1 MEAKPVFV
9 GLDYHS
15 KSVQVCVV
23 DGGGV
28 VLANRKCGNSV
39 LEITQIVEVLGKPIR
54 VALEVCCGAADL
66 ASRLTDGPKWNVSLA
81 HPGYVARMKHNP
93 DKTDYADARMLAE
106 LCRAGFIPEVWL
118 APEEIR
124 ELRIMVRYRFDQL
137 GRRKA
142 LKLRILA
149 VLREQR
155 ITEPKASRWTK
166 NWMDWLKAT
175 PDVSETARWMIDQ
188 HIIEME
194 EVNGRIA
201 AVEKRLGERTESD
214 PVVQKLLTMSGVG
227 PVTAWTMRA
236 IIGRF
241 DRFKNGKQ
249 LARFCALTPK
259 NSSSGQ
265 RQADAGLI
273 KAGDP
278 CLKYVLIQAAQRLRR
293 HEPRW
298 EALYQQLRANG
309 KPVCLSIAAIANR
322 WVRWL
327 QHELVG
333 VHQAA

>member
-1 MEAKPVFV
+1 
-9 GLDYHS
+9 
-15 KSVQVCVV
+15 
-23 DGGGV
+23 
-28 VLANRKCGNSV
+28 
-39 LEITQIVEVLGKPIR
+39 
-54 VALEVCCGAADL
+54 
-66 ASRLTDGPKWNVSLA
+66 
-81 HPGYVARMKHNP
+81 
-93 DKTDYADARMLAE
+93 
-106 LCRAGFIPEVWL
+106 
-118 APEEIR
+118 
-124 ELRIMVRYRFDQL
+124 
-137 GRRKA
+137 
-142 LKLRILA
+142 
-149 VLREQR
+149 
-155 ITEPKASRWTK
+155 
-166 NWMDWLKAT
+166 
-175 PDVSETARWMIDQ
+175 MIDQ

-214 PVVQKLLTMSGVG
+214 PVVQKLLTMAGIG

-309 KPVCLSIAAIANR
+309 KPVCLSIAAVANR